1 MVAIGSTG
9 SNRATARL
17 LKAIAEAP
25 SGAVVLPGLDL
36 ELDDAAWALIGGD
49 AAADAAFT
57 HPQAALWRLLRTLQ
71 ISRTN
76 VAELGEVAAPLRA
89 RAAFISQALR
99 PADSTDQWIGWRAGQ
114 DRAALDAAMA
124 GVGLVE
130 AADEREEALALAIA
144 MREALE
150 TPGETAALVT
160 PDRELARRVGAEL
173 LRWGINV
180 DDSGGD
186 PLSASPAGVL
196 ARLAIACA
204 ADGLAAVSLAALLA
218 HPGVRLGLSRAEV
231 MRLSPLLEIGVLRA
245 GVAGAGAAPVLADP
259 ARAIQFAKGEARER
273 FAHPARQSISE
284 SDWACIEELLQR
296 LRAALGP
303 LLELDAEHDLKSWI
317 GAASRGACIPRRRR

>member
-1 MVAIGSTG
+1 
-9 SNRATARL
+9 
-17 LKAIAEAP
+17 
-25 SGAVVLPGLDL
+25 
-36 ELDDAAWALIGGD
+36 
-49 AAADAAFT
+49 
-57 HPQAALWRLLRTLQ
+57 
-71 ISRTN
+71 
-76 VAELGEVAAPLRA
+76 
-89 RAAFISQALR
+89 
-99 PADSTDQWIGWRAGQ
+99 
-114 DRAALDAAMA
+114 MA
-124 GVGLVE
+124 GVGLIE

-180 DDSGGD
+180 DDFGGD

-245 GVAGAGAAPVLADP
+245 GAAGAGAAPVLADP
-259 ARAIQFAKGEARER
+259 PRAIQVAKAEARER
-273 FAHPARQSISE
+273 FAHPARQSILE
-284 SDWACIEELLQR
+284 RDWACIEELLQR

-317 GAASRGACIPRRRR
+317 GAHRAALASLAAGDDEAAAGEDSETLEALFDELAAAAAEAMRFDAQSYAFFFATVAREAKLRGPKSAHSAHSKSSACSKRA